1 MSGGCNKVNETAR
14 TLSHIPLKIEQLGV
28 VTSTQDIMKA
38 RLLAGERVHGL
49 VLRAEA
55 QTLGRGRRT
64 RDWQSALGGSY
75 QTLAVHVPGTQPH
88 TPVAI
93 AVGLAQTLP
102 RYGVRVG
109 IKWPNDLFYRQK
121 KLAGV
126 LLEATQNHLL
136 IGVGVN
142 VNNEVPA
149 GAVGLKGWDLAG
161 VHAVVLEGVQVG
173 LDLLSTPALEA
184 AYAPYD
190 LLYEQEVEVMYK
202 GKRIEGVAAG
212 VSERGCLR
220 LVGSES
226 EVCQGHLERFTLR
239 TDL

>member
-1 MSGGCNKVNETAR
+1 MHETAQK
-14 TLSHIPLKIEQLGV
+14 LSQIPLKIEQLGV
-28 VTSTQDIMKA
+28 VTSTQDVMKA
-38 RLLAGERVHGL
+38 RLLAGERVHGS

-55 QTLGRGRRT
+55 QTLGRGRRA
-64 RDWQSALGGSY
+64 RDWQSGVGGSY
-75 QTLAVHVPGTQPH
+75 QTLAVHVPGIRAQPR
-88 TPVAI
+88 TPVSIAI
-93 AVGLAQTLP
+93 GLAQTLP
-102 RYGVRVG
+102 RYGVKAG

-126 LLEATQNHLL
+126 LLEVTQNHLL

-173 LDLLSTPALEA
+173 LDLLSTPALGA

-190 LLYEQEVEVMYK
+190 LLYEQEVEIMNK
-202 GKRIEGVAAG
+202 GKRMAGVAAG

-220 LVGSES
+220 LVGSEA

-239 TDL
+239 TNL